1 MGQIFDSSLI
11 PILTLL
17 LQGLW
22 AWALYTLKSHFVSKK
37 ELKEKEKSND
47 ERFTKVEN
55 DIGDLNNR
63 VELMENS
70 IKNLPSE
77 KSLTN
82 LSLEMESVR
91 GDLKGFGEK
100 LNSTTD
106 AIRQTNSQVGLI
118 YQYLL
123 DGKK

>member
-106 AIRQTNSQVGLI
+106 AIRQTNSQVGLM